1 MRQREAMRRAGLVTL
16 GACCVWLVSAA
27 PQCEQEPVE
36 ALLLEST
43 PHTTH
48 WGEWSAE
55 IPAVAHVQSGDVVC
69 SL

>member
-1 MRQREAMRRAGLVTL
+1 MRRPGLVTL
-16 GACCVWLVSAA
+16 GACCVWLVTAA
-27 PQCEQEPVE
+27 PQCEQQPVE

-55 IPAVAHVQSGDVVC
+55 IRAVAHVQSGDVVR
-69 SL
+69 SS